1 MFTQPVMYKKIRRH
15 PGVLSKYADQLVS
28 ENVITRAEFQV
39 GQYGAINRSICYF
52 TAGRGG
58 ELLC

>member
-1 MFTQPVMYKKIRRH
+1 MYKKIRRH

-39 GQYGAINRSICYF
+39 GQWGYQSIN
-52 TAGRGG
+52 
-58 ELLC
+58 LLLRRR